1 MFSGYIYL
9 YIANIHYSENF
20 SILGTSPRK
29 RLNYSKTFISKPLLA
44 DSFELGIKTFWKNLF
59 VVVSAEKIKG
69 VKLDIDKFLYFR
81 RLNTLHVLFCD
92 CF

>member
-1 MFSGYIYL
+1 MLSGDIEDVVLCLADIYL

-44 DSFELGIKTFWKNLF
+44 DSFRVRNQNFL
-59 VVVSAEKIKG
+59 EKPLRSGQCRK
-69 VKLDIDKFLYFR
+69 D
-81 RLNTLHVLFCD
+81 
-92 CF
+92 